1 MPSWEALEGPEM
13 AISLRPPLSPT
24 PQGVE
29 SKGVHTVRKN
39 LRKWLAPSP
48 EIQAIPP
55 QVSSLT
61 PQGVPTAVAEYGKSL
76 VNWPQ
81 RAHLVHSLGHAVP
94 PGPLLHLIFP

>member
-61 PQGVPTAVAEYGKSL
+61 PQECLLLWQSMG
-76 VNWPQ
+76 
-81 RAHLVHSLGHAVP
+81 RA
-94 PGPLLHLIFP
+94 